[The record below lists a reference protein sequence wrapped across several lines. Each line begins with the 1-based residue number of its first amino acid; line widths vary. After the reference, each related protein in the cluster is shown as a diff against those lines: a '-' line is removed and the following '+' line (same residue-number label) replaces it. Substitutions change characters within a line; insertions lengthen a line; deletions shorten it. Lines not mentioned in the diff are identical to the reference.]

1 MLRAP
6 HTIENSYSKYY
17 IISVILIDM
26 PLVARTLL
34 IETCCKNDQ
43 FVVSLA
49 ATIALSSGEM
59 SE

>member
-1 MLRAP
+1 M
-6 HTIENSYSKYY
+6 
-17 IISVILIDM
+17 LIDT

-34 IETCCKNDQ
+34 KVTCCKNDQ
-43 FVVSLA
+43 FVVSMV